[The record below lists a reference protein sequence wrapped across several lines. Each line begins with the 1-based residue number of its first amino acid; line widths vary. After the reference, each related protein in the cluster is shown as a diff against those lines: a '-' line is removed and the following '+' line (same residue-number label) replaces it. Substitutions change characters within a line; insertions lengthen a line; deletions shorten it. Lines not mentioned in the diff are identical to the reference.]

1 MRIIPGKRQK
11 KKDAKQLTLNLAV
24 RISYAKHIDLIDNFQ
39 CNPICFVTT
48 NTFYTKR
55 TAKLKNSN
63 THWNQILK
71 LKLPRTP
78 QSDLLRVIVFDAL
91 PTMAPTTTA
100 GTPPLSNASSVTSM
114 ASLSSPFGST
124 SQQLHARSSTTLAT
138 SLGTA
143 TGVSA
148 AITTTATTDLHDSID
163 SIQHF
168 SSEAD
173 HLNIQ
178 HSYSNQS
185 LDHSNQDHYKR
196 HVTSN
201 YLYIGE
207 VQLSLLDLFK
217 KKDSKNSYNFSLAPE
232 WYTLYDK
239 KREKEQHDSGVNI
252 KYPVGEIYLGFHLT
266 TNDKSFSTIEA
277 YNSWRNMLFNSMSTP
292 VTYPKGKSNGKL
304 QEREQLRTR
313 SRTISDP
320 RLESLNVMK
329 MCEIP
334 PSAVTDSELGPLL
347 SQSRIRSQSSSS
359 SSSGS
364 SSCSSV
370 SSYDSYETKP
380 YMASSESN
388 INDVSMEGL
397 IENFELLSDVIA
409 SPDSE
414 EQPMNDTH
422 NINNIDLASIAS
434 VLDEYEVVLPEEINH
449 SKIPNI
455 DLLLN
460 GDMIPEVEEAIDIDD
475 DDILGEN
482 GIEEN
487 RMYKIRDKANS
498 AISFSSENIDKGYED
513 DDEKSMSGEDSSE
526 NDDQSND
533 RNGLI
538 FRPTVK
544 KLIRMR
550 RSTKSYKERITRK
563 VETTFQV
570 SKKQHSLGVMY
581 TEFVSI
587 TGLPPLKSKLSRTF
601 DMDPFIVAS
610 FGRKVFKTSWKKHTL
625 NPIFG
630 ESAAFEVFPYEKNFS
645 FHFKVLDKDSFTFND
660 EVAEY
665 DLSWADMI
673 EKLENKYP
681 SKWTNFDLP
690 MKLLMKKNFGKYTQ
704 PVLHLRMRFMPYM
717 TLKNTFWKYAVLRS
731 TIKQN
736 FDMCDL
742 MLFLDKLGSF
752 TDKDVLE
759 FFARFSKNPW
769 SGDFITKV
777 QLIEGLQNWK
787 KSAEFKNVWRCPKCF
802 RSRKKSNNVLK
813 SKLMIENDLI
823 THFAIC
829 SFSHANKTLKPSY
842 VSSEFASKRW
852 FSKVLIKLTYGK
864 YALGSNNANILVQ
877 DRGTGIII
885 EEKISAHV
893 KFGMRIIY
901 NGRGTETKKFKTL
914 LKNMSIRQGKKF
926 DDPASIKQIEPF
938 IKFHSLDTSQ
948 CLDMEYKTFNEFF
961 YRKLKPGS
969 RTIEGGDSRIMVSC
983 ADSRCTVFD
992 TIAKSKEIWIKG
1004 SKFSIDK
1011 LTGDYEL
1018 DKSNEKNT
1026 SIAIFRLAPQDYH
1039 RFHSPCDGV
1048 IGKPVY
1054 IDGEYYTVN
1063 PMAIRSGLDVFGE
1076 NIRVVIPI
1084 HSKEFGTFLF
1094 IPVGA
1099 MMVGSI
1105 ILTCKEGDS
1114 VRRGEELGYF
1124 KFGGSTII
1132 LIVPKGM
1139 IQFDS
1144 DISKNSR
1151 EGIETLVK
1159 VGMSVGHSPA
1169 IKEYKRKAIRV
1180 VDPTQLERIKRTISV
1195 DEEHA
1200 NKYHNVTWEYK
1211 ELEKFMNQDY
1221 GEEDVESKITDIDSP
1236 Y

>member
-11 KKDAKQLTLNLAV
+11 KKKNTKQPNLNLAV
-24 RISYAKHIDLIDNFQ
+24 RISYAKHVDLIDNFQ

-100 GTPPLSNASSVTSM
+100 STPPLSNTSSVTSM
-114 ASLSSPFGST
+114 ASMTSSFGGG
-124 SQQLHARSSTTLAT
+124 SQQLYGRSSTTIPNSMMVSNA
-138 SLGTA
+138 SIPDYHDSSDPVHHHN
-143 TGVSA
+143 TGV
-148 AITTTATTDLHDSID
+148 
-163 SIQHF
+163 
-168 SSEAD
+168 D

-178 HSYSNQS
+178 HTYSNQS
-185 LDHSNQDHYKR
+185 LDHSNPDHYKR

-217 KKDSKNSYNFSLAPE
+217 KKGSKNSYNFSLAPE

-239 KREKEQHDSGVNI
+239 KREKEQHDSGVNM
-252 KYPVGEIYLGFHLT
+252 KYPVGEIFLGFSLT
-266 TNDKSFSTIEA
+266 TNDKNYSTIEA
-277 YNSWRNMLFNSMSTP
+277 YNSWKSKLFNTMSIP
-292 VTYPKGKSNGKL
+292 LISPKGKSNDKS
-304 QEREQLRTR
+304 QEREQIRNR

-320 RLESLNVMK
+320 RLESLNVLK
-329 MCEIP
+329 MCEVP
-334 PSAVTDSELGPLL
+334 PSAVTDSELGPSL
-347 SQSRIRSQSSSS
+347 SDPHLRSQTSLS

-370 SSYDSYETKP
+370 SSYDSFETKP
-380 YMASSESN
+380 YITSSTSN

-414 EQPMNDTH
+414 EQPINGAH

-434 VLDEYEVVLPEEINH
+434 VLDEYDVVLPEDINS

-460 GDMIPEVEEAIDIDD
+460 GDMIPEVESAIDVDEENL
-475 DDILGEN
+475 LGEN
-482 GIEEN
+482 DGDEN
-487 RMYKIRDKANS
+487 RMYKIKDKANS
-498 AISFSSENIDKGYED
+498 SISFNSENIDKGYED
-513 DDEKSMSGEDSSE
+513 DDERSMSGDDSSE
-526 NDDQSND
+526 NDDQAND
-533 RNGLI
+533 QNGLI

-550 RSTKSYKERITRK
+550 RNTKSYKERITRK

-570 SKKQHSLGVMY
+570 SKKQHSLGVMF

-587 TGLPPLKSKLSRTF
+587 TDLPPLKSKLSRTF

-610 FGRKVFKTSWKKHTL
+610 FGRKVFKTSWRKHTL
-625 NPIFG
+625 NPTFG
-630 ESAAFEVFPYEKNFS
+630 ESAAFEVFPNEKNFS
-645 FHFKVLDKDSFTFND
+645 FHFRVLDKDSFTFND

-665 DLSWADMI
+665 DLPWTDMI
-673 EKLENKYP
+673 EKLQNKDP
-681 SKWTNFDLP
+681 SKWTDFDLP
-690 MKLLMKKNFGKYTQ
+690 MKLLVKKDSTRYTQ
-704 PVLHLRMRFMPYM
+704 PILHLRMRFMPYM

-769 SGDFITKV
+769 SGDYISKI

-802 RSRKKSNNVLK
+802 KSRKKSNNVLK

-829 SFSHANKTLKPSY
+829 SFSHSNKTLKPSY

-877 DRGTGIII
+877 DRDTGIII

-901 NGRGTETKKFKTL
+901 NGRGTETKKFKNL

-926 DDPASIKQIEPF
+926 DDPASVKQIEPF
-938 IKFHSLDTSQ
+938 IKFHSLDVSQ
-948 CLDMEYKTFNEFF
+948 CLDTDYKTFNEFF
-961 YRKLKPGS
+961 FRKLKPGS
-969 RTIEGGDSRIMVSC
+969 RTIEGEDSQVMVSC

-1011 LTGDYEL
+1011 LTGDYKL
-1018 DKSNEKNT
+1018 DKCNEKNT

-1039 RFHSPCDGV
+1039 RFHSPCDG
-1048 IGKPVY
+1048 IMGKPVY

-1099 MMVGSI
+1099 MMVGSV

-1114 VRRGEELGYF
+1114 VKRGNELGYF

-1132 LIVPKGM
+1132 LIIPKGA

-1144 DISKNSR
+1144 DIAKNSK

-1159 VGMSVGHSPA
+1159 VGMSVGHVPG
-1169 IKEYKRKAIRV
+1169 IKEHKRKAVRIV
-1180 VDPTQLERIKRTISV
+1180 NPSQLERIKRTISV
-1195 DEEHA
+1195 DEEHV
-1200 NKYHNVTWEYK
+1200 NKYHNVSWEFK
-1211 ELEKFMNQDY
+1211 EIEKFMNQDY
-1221 GEEDVESKITDIDSP
+1221 GEEDVESKIIDTDSP